1 MKRRTT
7 NKSQILMKKL
17 ILAIAVATFTVGA
30 FAGDACCEKEKA
42 AVAAKDKATCP
53 ASKDAAQ
60 CPAAGATAKKD
71 ADKKLAESP
80 KGAQAKKS

>member
-53 ASKDAAQ
+53 ASKGAQ